1 MTDQKPTPERPEALT
16 IDQVA
21 ERLQVNR
28 NTVAKMIDDGVI
40 RARNIGRHW
49 RIPAA
54 ALAEFLDGRDN
65 PVKALSV
72 DDVAAALQLHRNT
85 VAAMIDAGEI
95 RAIRAGKA
103 GKLWRVSAE
112 ALAEFLD
119 GRDNPMPAEPGTK
132 APYSAQAGEE
142 GAPEPD
148 RARASH
154 PLMAR
159 IEQEPGL
166 LGLID
171 PEQKPEA

>member
-54 ALAEFLDGRDN
+54 ALVEYLAGRDN

-72 DDVAAALQLHRNT
+72 DDVATALQLHRNT

-103 GKLWRVSAE
+103 GKLWRVSVE
-112 ALAEFLD
+112 ALAEFLA
-119 GRDNPMPAEPGTK
+119 GRDNPMPAEPGAQ
-132 APYSAQAGEE
+132 APYPAQAEE
-142 GAPEPD
+142 ADVPEPD

-154 PLMAR
+154 PLMTR
-159 IEQEPGL
+159 IGQEPGL
-166 LGLID
+166 LSLID